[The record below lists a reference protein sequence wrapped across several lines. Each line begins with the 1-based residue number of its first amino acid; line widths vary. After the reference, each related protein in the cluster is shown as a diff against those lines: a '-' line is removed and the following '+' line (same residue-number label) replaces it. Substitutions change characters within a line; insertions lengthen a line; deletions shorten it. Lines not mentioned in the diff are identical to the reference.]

1 MTLATLF
8 SRTPQGLEA
17 PLVRVEVDV
26 GAGLPAFSV
35 VGLLETAVKESKD
48 RVRAALANCGHEFP
62 AGRVTVNLAPA
73 DLPKEGGRFD
83 LAIAVGI
90 LVASEQLPAGP
101 FAGVELYGELS
112 LGGDLHGTRGLL
124 PSALQAARVGPRPDR
139 AAGQRTRGCARARR
153 PRFRRTASTGRLP
166 ACGGPQALAVEVAR
180 RRNRAWR
187 RRHHGPDLADVRG
200 QAGARRA
207 LEIAAAGEHSLLL
220 IGPPGSG
227 KSMLAQRLP
236 GLLPELDEDEAIES
250 AAIRSLSLHGFR
262 LDGWRRRPFRAP
274 HHTAS
279 AVALVG
285 GGGRPRPGEISLAHN
300 GVLFLDELPEFDRA
314 VLEVLREP
322 LESGHI
328 VLSRAAR
335 QAEFPARFQLV
346 AAMNP
351 CPCGHFGDSRGR
363 CRCPPERI
371 AAYRSRVSGPLL
383 DRIDLHVEVG
393 RVALEE
399 IAASGRPECSPT
411 WRTQGCRR
419 ASLQRQT
426 AGAYQCPAGGQTFPC
441 SAAEPAALDVLARA
455 MRQLGLSARAYH
467 RVLRV
472 ARTIADLA
480 GSAGDRGGARR
491 RGDQPAAARSSR
503 PAAGRGRADFGVIE
517 PVIGEPDAGAD
528 GRRCA
533 GRRHRAG
540 RARTRC
546 HDEPGPGIAARPGCS
561 SRPPAPGRSV
571 GIL

>member
-1 MTLATLF
+1 MPHDTRHPPEPYAAGT
-8 SRTPQGLEA
+8 RA

-48 RVRAALANCGHEFP
+48 RVRAALANCGYEFP

-90 LVASEQLPAGP
+90 LVASEQLPSGP

-112 LGGDLHGTRGLL
+112 LGGELHGTRGLL
-124 PSALQAARVGPRPDR
+124 PSSLQAARAGHALIVPLANGREAALARDAR
-139 AAGQRTRGCARARR
+139 IFVASHLREVCRHAAGQ
-153 PRFRRTASTGRLP
+153 
-166 ACGGPQALAVEVAR
+166 QALALERAPIALAPPPSEHRAR
-180 RRNRAWR
+180 
-187 RRHHGPDLADVRG
+187 GPDLADVRG

-236 GLLPELDEDEAIES
+236 GLLPEMTEDEAIES
-250 AAIRSLSLHGFR
+250 AAIRSLSMQGFAIE
-262 LDGWRRRPFRAP
+262 GWQRRPFRSP

-285 GGGRPRPGEISLAHN
+285 GGGRPRPGEISLAHH
-300 GVLFLDELPEFDRA
+300 GVLFLDELPEFDRH

-328 VLSRAAR
+328 VISRAAR

-351 CPCGHFGDSRGR
+351 CPCGHFGDTNGR
-363 CRCPPERI
+363 CRCAPERI
-371 AAYRSRVSGPLL
+371 AAYRGRVSGPLL

-393 RVALEE
+393 RLAIEE
-399 IAASGRPECSPT
+399 IAESTRPESSLVVAE
-411 WRTQGCRR
+411 RVAVAR
-419 ASLQRQT
+419 ALQRQRQSHTNARLDASQLAT
-426 AGAYQCPAGGQTFPC
+426 AC
-441 SAAEPAALDVLARA
+441 SCEPAALEILARA
-455 MRQLGLSARAYH
+455 TRQLGLSARAYH

-472 ARTIADLA
+472 ARTVADLA
-480 GSAGDRGGARR
+480 GCPHVASAHVAEAITLRQLDR
-491 RGDQPAAARSSR
+491 SR
-503 PAAGRGRADFGVIE
+503 
-517 PVIGEPDAGAD
+517 
-528 GRRCA
+528 
-533 GRRHRAG
+533 
-540 RARTRC
+540 
-546 HDEPGPGIAARPGCS
+546 
-561 SRPPAPGRSV
+561 
-571 GIL
+571 L